1 MTPTT
6 PTRVAGNQSDR
17 DTGRVRDDRN
27 RDDRRVR
34 DDGNRGDRRVLTE
47 GRKGGAGGA
56 SMLMLYC
63 FPPGTLFLR
72 ERPPW

>member
-1 MTPTT
+1 MPGVCS
-6 PTRVAGNQSDR
+6 RGHH
-17 DTGRVRDDRN
+17 G
-27 RDDRRVR
+27 DRRVR
-34 DDGNRGDRRVLTE
+34 GLTE

-63 FPPGTLFLR
+63 LPPGTLFLR